1 MHPSL
6 QKYHFSLRLKITLL
20 FLMLVIVMM
29 ATIGYLF
36 TVRELDLRKEQMK
49 VRMERL
55 ANNIAAIRS
64 VETEDWDV
72 YQTYID
78 NQIKVNPDIVYIAI
92 FDDQNRLRVHALNRD
107 WLELESSRPLTRM
120 EQAGIIMQLD
130 QRQVA
135 AESQRDFER
144 QSVQIMVGVRNLGR
158 STSVSPWLI

>member
-78 NQIKVNPDIVYIAI
+78 NQIKVNP
-92 FDDQNRLRVHALNRD
+92 
-107 WLELESSRPLTRM
+107 
-120 EQAGIIMQLD
+120 
-130 QRQVA
+130 
-135 AESQRDFER
+135 
-144 QSVQIMVGVRNLGR
+144 
-158 STSVSPWLI
+158 